1 MKMTTAVVGAAAC
14 LAAATLAAPV
24 APQAGATV
32 RSSVDIAAPSS
43 FSNYTVGCHYEVR
56 VKVDD
61 ATTPVRL
68 VESTPGSQ
76 YRPTVATAIPSADTA
91 ILVWTPTQPGRRT
104 LMAVQPTRGRM
115 VYSKPITVS
124 VSNGLVAFGLC
135 FSF

>member
-1 MKMTTAVVGAAAC
+1 MKMTTAVIGAAAC
-14 LAAATLAAPV
+14 LAATTLA

-32 RSSVDIAAPSS
+32 RGNLDIAAPSS
-43 FSNYTVGCHYEVR
+43 LSNYTIGCHYEVR

-68 VESTPGSQ
+68 VEGAAGSD
-76 YRPTVATAIPSADTA
+76 YRSTVATAIPAADTA

-104 LMAVQPTRGRM
+104 LMAVQPTRGRTA
-115 VYSKPITVS
+115 YSRPITVS
-124 VSNGLVAFGLC
+124 VSNGIVAFGLC

>member
-14 LAAATLAAPV
+14 LAATTLA

-32 RSSVDIAAPSS
+32 RSAIDIAAPSS
-43 FSNYTVGCHYEVR
+43 LSNYTVGCHYEVR

-68 VESTPGSQ
+68 VEGAAGSG
-76 YRPTVATAIPSADTA
+76 YRPTVATAIPAADTA

-104 LMAVQPTRGRM
+104 LMAVQPTRGRTA
-115 VYSKPITVS
+115 YSRPITVS
-124 VSNGLVAFGLC
+124 VSNGIVAFGLC